1 MTHWRTTLIG
11 IGLAALNAYLN
22 GFHWQSAVVSAGAAL
37 LGILAHDPPW
47 LGGPPVVGGK

>member
-11 IGLAALNAYLN
+11 IGLAALNAYVN
-22 GFHWQSAVVSAGAAL
+22 GFHWQNAAL
-37 LGILAHDPPW
+37 SAAIAAAGILAHDPTW